1 MAELKYVDWDGLVY
15 YDGKVKDYIDDKFGD
30 VLKVGG
36 LIKFEDLPCPSF
48 QNLNYLYKISND
60 FTSNEYFYKP
70 GYVYEAGTVVQVSNL
85 NNVYLYTIFQEVD
98 NIKPDNPSVPENVEE
113 IVEKVEEL
121 DAAISHNAHQI
132 ASLEQAQESQDA
144 RLDAV
149 ESIVEDTR
157 TAVDT
162 VVENQTKVNE
172 ALDQMRGS
180 VDAIEDN
187 LTAIDE
193 KLDQIENNYQ
203 PVDLSAYYTKSE
215 TEAAIKSAVD
225 SIEIPKVPTKVSEL
239 ENDAGYLTEH
249 QDLSDYA
256 KKSEIPSVE
265 GFASE
270 SYVDA
275 KIAAINIPDTSVF
288 VTNEEFTTIQQQ
300 VDNIQNTYIT
310 EELLE
315 QKNYVTEQFVT
326 NNYVTNETIEA
337 NYSTTEEIAQTYVS
351 NNDVNEIVTNQVTEV
366 INQKIEDGNL
376 VVNPDAIN
384 YDTWD

>member
-15 YDGKVKDYIDDKFGD
+15 YDGKVKDYINDKFGD

-98 NIKPDNPSVPENVEE
+98 NIKPDTPSVPENVEE

-121 DAAISHNAHQI
+121 DAAISHNSHQI
-132 ASLEQAQESQDA
+132 ASLEQAQESLDT

-149 ESIVEDTR
+149 ESIVEDSR

-193 KLDQIENNYQ
+193 RLEQIENSYQ
-203 PVDLSAYYTKSE
+203 PIDLSAYYTKSE

-225 SIEIPKVPTKVSEL
+225 SIDIPDVSNLATKTEL
-239 ENDAGYLTEH
+239 EDVQNVAGSNSVKLM
-249 QDLSDYA
+249 QLDSDL
-256 KKSEIPSVE
+256 
-265 GFASE
+265 
-270 SYVDA
+270 VD
-275 KIAAINIPDTSVF
+275 IN
-288 VTNEEFTTIQQQ
+288 QQLE
-300 VDNIQNTYIT
+300 NIQNTYIT
-310 EELLE
+310 EEHLE

-376 VVNPDAIN
+376 VVNADAIN

>member
-98 NIKPDNPSVPENVEE
+98 NIKPDKPDVPENVEE

-225 SIEIPKVPTKVSEL
+225 SIEIP
-239 ENDAGYLTEH
+239 
-249 QDLSDYA
+249 
-256 KKSEIPSVE
+256 SVE
-265 GFASE
+265 GLASE

-275 KIAAINIPDTSVF
+275 KIAAINIPDTSNF
-288 VTNEEFTTIQQQ
+288 VTNDEFTTIQQQ

-310 EELLE
+310 EEQLE